1 LREEGL
7 SVSAI
12 ARRAGMDRKTVR
24 KYLKAGLKAPSYGP
38 RAPLLD
44 PYRSYKDYYWPSLFK
59 IYEHIAKRVLD
70 QGFRVGD
77 PYEDHMDKDHFATV
91 PHMSPP
97 SRGDVVPT
105 HSVSKPTESISI
117 PVVMEM

>member
-1 LREEGL
+1 MIHQLREEGL

-44 PYRSYKDYYWPSLFK
+44 PYRSYVFWKPSQKRLLL
-59 IYEHIAKRVLD
+59 AK
-70 QGFRVGD
+70 
-77 PYEDHMDKDHFATV
+77 P
-91 PHMSPP
+91 
-97 SRGDVVPT
+97 
-105 HSVSKPTESISI
+105 I
-117 PVVMEM
+117 

>member
-1 LREEGL
+1 MIHQLREEGL

-44 PYRSYKDYYWPSLFK
+44 PYRSYPGEQVQVATCLPWRMFSTLVQVFWKPSQ
-59 IYEHIAKRVLD
+59 KRLLL
-70 QGFRVGD
+70 
-77 PYEDHMDKDHFATV
+77 
-91 PHMSPP
+91 
-97 SRGDVVPT
+97 
-105 HSVSKPTESISI
+105 SKPI
-117 PVVMEM
+117 